1 MKPIKIGEDV
11 NFRDPFT
18 KQVRVGMVVS
28 LDADTAVV
36 WRDDRPVAIPRE
48 NILTPEDLA
57 KGKP

>member
-1 MKPIKIGEDV
+1 MKPINIGEDV

-18 KQVRVGMVVS
+18 NQVRVGMVVS
-28 LDADTAVV
+28 FDTDTAVV

-48 NILTPEDLA
+48 NVLTLEGLA

>member
-18 KQVRVGMVVS
+18 NQVRVGMIIS
-28 LDADTAVV
+28 FDEDTAIV
-36 WRDDRPVAIPRE
+36 WHDDRPVAVPRE
-48 NILTPEDLA
+48 NILSYADMA